1 VSWKISNEAR
11 LLIYSSFIIGLT
23 QGFMWVDFPVYLDQI
38 GYTPFQIGVILTFNT
53 FIGAML
59 MLPIGSLSDKYGRK
73 KFIVLARLV
82 SSLAF
87 IILTVFTGFFE
98 ILLAVSLM
106 GIAFANSG
114 SSYMALLTE
123 KSEEST
129 RNTVFAFSSFISGVA
144 TSAGMLVGAV
154 PPYLSKFFQL
164 SLVNSYRVLY
174 VIALIGSLISLIPV
188 LKIKE
193 SYIGHHG
200 KIVLFPKA
208 SRNIVIR
215 LSVLGMIGLGAGVLV
230 RIFPLWFYLR
240 YNTNV
245 DVLGPLFSI
254 TQFLTAVASL
264 TTPSMAKVMGEIKT
278 IVYTEG
284 ASIAI
289 LIAMP
294 FMPLYYLA
302 GVLYAL
308 RSLLM
313 NMSAP
318 IQNSFIMSLIPENE
332 RALASSIINF
342 FDSLP
347 RSFGPFISGLF
358 IQLGYLNLP
367 FFFTA
372 TLYSFSVAGFYILFR
387 KAKENVKLS
396 EKKSKE
402 ITF

>member
-1 VSWKISNEAR
+1 MNVSCKISNEAK

-38 GYTPFQIGVILTFNT
+38 GYTPFQIGIILTFNT
-53 FIGAML
+53 FIGALL

-73 KFIVLARLV
+73 KFIVLARLI

-87 IILTVFTGFFE
+87 IILTFFTGFFE
-98 ILLAVSLM
+98 ILLAASLM

-144 TSAGMLVGAV
+144 TSAGMLLGAV

-174 VIALIGSLISLIPV
+174 VIALIGSLISLLPI

-193 SYIGHHG
+193 SYRGHHG
-200 KIVLFPKA
+200 KIILFPKA
-208 SRNIVIR
+208 SKNVVIR

-245 DVLGPLFSI
+245 NVLGPLFSI

-278 IVYTEG
+278 IVYTEST
-284 ASIAI
+284 SIAI

-302 GVLYAL
+302 GVLYVL

-387 KAKENVKLS
+387 RAKENVKLS
-396 EKKSKE
+396 EK
-402 ITF
+402 IQNN

>member
-1 VSWKISNEAR
+1 
-11 LLIYSSFIIGLT
+11 
-23 QGFMWVDFPVYLDQI
+23 
-38 GYTPFQIGVILTFNT
+38 
-53 FIGAML
+53 
-59 MLPIGSLSDKYGRK
+59 
-73 KFIVLARLV
+73 
-82 SSLAF
+82 
-87 IILTVFTGFFE
+87 
-98 ILLAVSLM
+98 
-106 GIAFANSG
+106 
-114 SSYMALLTE
+114 
-123 KSEEST
+123 
-129 RNTVFAFSSFISGVA
+129 
-144 TSAGMLVGAV
+144 
-154 PPYLSKFFQL
+154 
-164 SLVNSYRVLY
+164 
-174 VIALIGSLISLIPV
+174 
-188 LKIKE
+188 
-193 SYIGHHG
+193 
-200 KIVLFPKA
+200 
-208 SRNIVIR
+208 
-215 LSVLGMIGLGAGVLV
+215 MIGLGAGVLV

-284 ASIAI
+284 VSIAI

-396 EKKSKE
+396 EKNQKK
-402 ITF
+402 

>member
-1 VSWKISNEAR
+1 MSWKISNEAR

-174 VIALIGSLISLIPV
+174 VIALIGSLISLLPI

-396 EKKSKE
+396 EKNQKK
-402 ITF
+402 

>member
-1 VSWKISNEAR
+1 MNVSYKISNEAK

-38 GYTPFQIGVILTFNT
+38 GYTPIQIGIILTFNT
-53 FIGAML
+53 FIGALL

-73 KFIVLARLV
+73 KFIVLARLI

-87 IILTVFTGFFE
+87 IILTFFTGFFE
-98 ILLAVSLM
+98 ILLAASLM

-174 VIALIGSLISLIPV
+174 VIALIGSLISLLPI

-193 SYIGHHG
+193 SYRGHHG
-200 KIVLFPKA
+200 KIILFPKA
-208 SRNIVIR
+208 SKNVVIR

-245 DVLGPLFSI
+245 NVLGPLFSI

-278 IVYTEG
+278 IVYTEST
-284 ASIAI
+284 SIAI

-302 GVLYAL
+302 GVLYVL

-387 KAKENVKLS
+387 RAKENVKLS
-396 EKKSKE
+396 EK
-402 ITF
+402 IQNN

>member
-1 VSWKISNEAR
+1 MNVSCKISNEAK

-53 FIGAML
+53 FIGALL

-73 KFIVLARLV
+73 KFIVLARLI

-87 IILTVFTGFFE
+87 IILTFFTGFFE
-98 ILLAVSLM
+98 ILLAASLM

-174 VIALIGSLISLIPV
+174 AIALIGSLISLLPI

-193 SYIGHHG
+193 SYRGHHG
-200 KIVLFPKA
+200 KIILFPKA
-208 SRNIVIR
+208 SKNVVIR

-230 RIFPLWFYLR
+230 RIFPLWFYLC

-245 DVLGPLFSI
+245 NVLGPLFSI

-278 IVYTEG
+278 IVYTEST
-284 ASIAI
+284 SIAI

-302 GVLYAL
+302 GVLYVL

-387 KAKENVKLS
+387 RAKENVKLS
-396 EKKSKE
+396 EK
-402 ITF
+402 IQNN

>member
-1 VSWKISNEAR
+1 MNVSCKISNEAK

-38 GYTPFQIGVILTFNT
+38 GYTPFQIGIILTFNT
-53 FIGAML
+53 FIGALL

-73 KFIVLARLV
+73 KFIVLARLI

-87 IILTVFTGFFE
+87 IILTFFTGFFE
-98 ILLAVSLM
+98 ILLAASLM

-174 VIALIGSLISLIPV
+174 VIALIGSLISLLPI

-193 SYIGHHG
+193 SYRGHYG
-200 KIVLFPKA
+200 KIILFPKA
-208 SRNIVIR
+208 SKNVVIR

-245 DVLGPLFSI
+245 NVLGPLFSI

-278 IVYTEG
+278 IVYTEST
-284 ASIAI
+284 SIAI

-302 GVLYAL
+302 GVLYVL

-387 KAKENVKLS
+387 RAKENVKLS
-396 EKKSKE
+396 EK
-402 ITF
+402 IQNN

>member
-284 ASIAI
+284 VSIAI

-396 EKKSKE
+396 EKNQKK
-402 ITF
+402 

>member
-1 VSWKISNEAR
+1 
-11 LLIYSSFIIGLT
+11 
-23 QGFMWVDFPVYLDQI
+23 MWVDFPVYLDQI

-53 FIGAML
+53 FIGALL

-73 KFIVLARLV
+73 KFIVLARLI

-87 IILTVFTGFFE
+87 IILTFFTGFFE
-98 ILLAVSLM
+98 ILLAASLM

-174 VIALIGSLISLIPV
+174 AIALIGSLISLLPI

-193 SYIGHHG
+193 SYRGHHG
-200 KIVLFPKA
+200 KIILFPKA
-208 SRNIVIR
+208 SKNVVIR

-230 RIFPLWFYLR
+230 RIFPLWFYLC

-245 DVLGPLFSI
+245 NVLGPLFSI

-278 IVYTEG
+278 IVYTEST
-284 ASIAI
+284 SIAI

-302 GVLYAL
+302 GVLYVL

-387 KAKENVKLS
+387 RAKENVKLS
-396 EKKSKE
+396 EK
-402 ITF
+402 IQNN

>member
-1 VSWKISNEAR
+1 MSWKISNEAR

-174 VIALIGSLISLIPV
+174 VIALIGSLISLLPI

-284 ASIAI
+284 VSIAI

-396 EKKSKE
+396 EKNQKK
-402 ITF
+402 

>member
-1 VSWKISNEAR
+1 MNVSCKISSEAK

-38 GYTPFQIGVILTFNT
+38 GYNPFQIGVILTFNT
-53 FIGAML
+53 FIGALL

-73 KFIVLARLV
+73 KFIVLARLI

-87 IILTVFTGFFE
+87 IILTFFTGFFE
-98 ILLAVSLM
+98 ILLAASLM

-174 VIALIGSLISLIPV
+174 VIALIGSLISLLPI

-193 SYIGHHG
+193 SYRGHHG
-200 KIVLFPKA
+200 KIILFPKA
-208 SRNIVIR
+208 SKNVVIR

-245 DVLGPLFSI
+245 NVLGPLFSI

-278 IVYTEG
+278 IVYTEST
-284 ASIAI
+284 SIAI

-302 GVLYAL
+302 GVLYVL

-387 KAKENVKLS
+387 RAKENVKLS
-396 EKKSKE
+396 EK
-402 ITF
+402 IQNN

>member
-1 VSWKISNEAR
+1 VNVSCKISNEAK

-38 GYTPFQIGVILTFNT
+38 GYTPIQIGIILTFNT
-53 FIGAML
+53 FIGALL

-73 KFIVLARLV
+73 KFIVLARLI

-87 IILTVFTGFFE
+87 IILTFFTGFFE
-98 ILLAVSLM
+98 ILLAASLM

-174 VIALIGSLISLIPV
+174 VIALIGSIISLLPI

-193 SYIGHHG
+193 SYRGHHG
-200 KIVLFPKA
+200 KIILFPKA
-208 SRNIVIR
+208 SKNVVIR

-245 DVLGPLFSI
+245 NVLGPLFSI

-278 IVYTEG
+278 IVYTEST
-284 ASIAI
+284 SIAI

-302 GVLYAL
+302 GVLYVL

-387 KAKENVKLS
+387 RAKENVKLS
-396 EKKSKE
+396 EK
-402 ITF
+402 IQNN

>member
-82 SSLAF
+82 SSFAF

-174 VIALIGSLISLIPV
+174 VIALIGSLISLLPI

-396 EKKSKE
+396 EKNQKK
-402 ITF
+402 

>member
-1 VSWKISNEAR
+1 VNVSCKISSEAK

-53 FIGAML
+53 FIGALL

-73 KFIVLARLV
+73 KFIVLARLI

-87 IILTVFTGFFE
+87 IILTFFTGFFE
-98 ILLAVSLM
+98 ILLAASLM

-174 VIALIGSLISLIPV
+174 VIALIGSLISLLPI

-193 SYIGHHG
+193 SYRGHDG
-200 KIVLFPKA
+200 KIILFPKA
-208 SRNIVIR
+208 SKNVVIR

-245 DVLGPLFSI
+245 NVLGPLFSI

-278 IVYTEG
+278 IVYTEST
-284 ASIAI
+284 SIAI

-302 GVLYAL
+302 GVLYVL

-387 KAKENVKLS
+387 RAKENVKLS
-396 EKKSKE
+396 EK
-402 ITF
+402 IQNN

>member
-1 VSWKISNEAR
+1 MSWKISNEAR

-82 SSLAF
+82 SSFAF

-174 VIALIGSLISLIPV
+174 VIALIGSLISLLPI

-347 RSFGPFISGLF
+347 RSFGPFISGLL

-372 TLYSFSVAGFYILFR
+372 ALYSFSVAGFYILFR

-396 EKKSKE
+396 EKNQKR
-402 ITF
+402 

>member
-1 VSWKISNEAR
+1 VNVSCKISSEAK

-38 GYTPFQIGVILTFNT
+38 GYNPFQIGVILTFNT
-53 FIGAML
+53 FIGALL

-73 KFIVLARLV
+73 KFIVLARLI

-87 IILTVFTGFFE
+87 IILTFFTGFFE
-98 ILLAVSLM
+98 ILLAASLM

-174 VIALIGSLISLIPV
+174 VIALIGSLISLLPI

-193 SYIGHHG
+193 SYRGHHG
-200 KIVLFPKA
+200 KIILFPKA
-208 SRNIVIR
+208 SKNVVIR

-245 DVLGPLFSI
+245 NVLGPLFSI

-278 IVYTEG
+278 IVYTEST
-284 ASIAI
+284 SIAI

-302 GVLYAL
+302 GVLYVL

-387 KAKENVKLS
+387 RAKENVKLS
-396 EKKSKE
+396 EK
-402 ITF
+402 IQNN

>member
-1 VSWKISNEAR
+1 MNVSCKISSEAK

-53 FIGAML
+53 FIGALL

-73 KFIVLARLV
+73 KFIVLARLI

-87 IILTVFTGFFE
+87 IILTFFTGFFE
-98 ILLAVSLM
+98 ILLAASLM

-174 VIALIGSLISLIPV
+174 VIALIGSLISLLPI

-193 SYIGHHG
+193 SYRGHHG
-200 KIVLFPKA
+200 KIILFPKA
-208 SRNIVIR
+208 SKNVVIR

-245 DVLGPLFSI
+245 NVLGPLFSI

-278 IVYTEG
+278 IVYTEST
-284 ASIAI
+284 SIAI

-302 GVLYAL
+302 GVLYVL

-387 KAKENVKLS
+387 RAKENVKLS
-396 EKKSKE
+396 EK
-402 ITF
+402 IQNN

>member
-396 EKKSKE
+396 EKNQKK
-402 ITF
+402 

>member
-1 VSWKISNEAR
+1 MNWKISGDAR

-38 GYTPFQIGVILTFNT
+38 GYNPFQIGVILTFNT
-53 FIGAML
+53 FIGALL

-73 KFIVLARLV
+73 NFIVLARV
-82 SSLAF
+82 ISSVAF
-87 IILTVFTGFFE
+87 VLLTIFTGFFE

-123 KSEEST
+123 KSEEAT
-129 RNTVFAFSSFISGVA
+129 RNSVFAFSSFISGIA
-144 TSAGMLVGAV
+144 SSAGMLVGAL
-154 PPYLSKFFQL
+154 PPYLSKFLQL

-174 VIALIGSLISLIPV
+174 IIAFVGSLVSLLPI
-188 LKIKE
+188 LKIQE
-193 SYIGHHG
+193 RYRGHTG
-200 KIVLFPKA
+200 NIVLFPKT
-208 SRNIVIR
+208 SRKIVIR

-245 DVLGPLFSI
+245 NVLGPLFSM
-254 TQFLTAVASL
+254 TQFLTAIASL
-264 TTPSMAKVMGEIKT
+264 VTPSMANAMGEIKT
-278 IVYTEG
+278 IVYTEA
-284 ASIAI
+284 ASVAI

-294 FMPLYYLA
+294 FMPFYYLA
-302 GVLYAL
+302 GVFYVL

-318 IQNSFIMSLIPENE
+318 IQNSFIMGLIPENE

-372 TLYSFSVAGFYILFR
+372 ALYSFSVAGFYLLFKR
-387 KAKENVKLS
+387 AKENIKT
-396 EKKSKE
+396 K
-402 ITF
+402 

>member
-1 VSWKISNEAR
+1 MSWKISNEAR

-82 SSLAF
+82 SSFAF

-174 VIALIGSLISLIPV
+174 VIALIGSLISLLPI

-396 EKKSKE
+396 EKNQKK
-402 ITF
+402 

>member
-1 VSWKISNEAR
+1 VNVSCKISNEAK

-38 GYTPFQIGVILTFNT
+38 GYTPIQIGIILTFNT
-53 FIGAML
+53 FIGALL

-73 KFIVLARLV
+73 KFIVLARLI

-87 IILTVFTGFFE
+87 IILTFFTGFFE
-98 ILLAVSLM
+98 ILLAASLM

-174 VIALIGSLISLIPV
+174 VIALIGSLISLLPI

-193 SYIGHHG
+193 SYRGHHG
-200 KIVLFPKA
+200 KIILFPKA
-208 SRNIVIR
+208 SKNVVIR

-245 DVLGPLFSI
+245 NVLGPLFSI

-278 IVYTEG
+278 IVYTEST
-284 ASIAI
+284 SIAI

-302 GVLYAL
+302 GVLYVL

-396 EKKSKE
+396 EKNQKK
-402 ITF
+402 

>member
-1 VSWKISNEAR
+1 VNVSCKISSEAK
-11 LLIYSSFIIGLT
+11 LLIYSSFTIGLT

-53 FIGAML
+53 FIGALL

-73 KFIVLARLV
+73 KFIVLARLI

-87 IILTVFTGFFE
+87 IILTFFTGFFE
-98 ILLAVSLM
+98 ILLAASLM

-174 VIALIGSLISLIPV
+174 VIALIGSLISLLPI

-193 SYIGHHG
+193 SYRGHHG
-200 KIVLFPKA
+200 KIILFPKA
-208 SRNIVIR
+208 SKNVVIR

-245 DVLGPLFSI
+245 NVLGPLFSI

-278 IVYTEG
+278 IVYTEST
-284 ASIAI
+284 SIAI

-302 GVLYAL
+302 GVLYVL

-387 KAKENVKLS
+387 RAKENVKLS
-396 EKKSKE
+396 EK
-402 ITF
+402 IQNN

>member
-1 VSWKISNEAR
+1 
-11 LLIYSSFIIGLT
+11 
-23 QGFMWVDFPVYLDQI
+23 MWVDFPVYLDQI

-53 FIGAML
+53 FIGALL

-73 KFIVLARLV
+73 KFIVLARLI

-87 IILTVFTGFFE
+87 IVLTFFTGFFE
-98 ILLAVSLM
+98 ILLAASLM

-174 VIALIGSLISLIPV
+174 VIALIGSLISLLPI

-193 SYIGHHG
+193 SYRGHHG
-200 KIVLFPKA
+200 KIILFPKA
-208 SRNIVIR
+208 SKNVVIR

-245 DVLGPLFSI
+245 NVLGPLFSI

-278 IVYTEG
+278 IVYTEST
-284 ASIAI
+284 SIAI

-302 GVLYAL
+302 GVLYVL

-387 KAKENVKLS
+387 RAKENVKLS
-396 EKKSKE
+396 EK
-402 ITF
+402 IQNN

>member
-1 VSWKISNEAR
+1 MSWKISNEAR

-284 ASIAI
+284 VSIAI

-396 EKKSKE
+396 EKNQKK
-402 ITF
+402 

>member
-1 VSWKISNEAR
+1 MNVSCKISNEAK

-38 GYTPFQIGVILTFNT
+38 GYNPFQIGVILTFNT
-53 FIGAML
+53 FIGALL

-73 KFIVLARLV
+73 KFIVLARLI

-87 IILTVFTGFFE
+87 IILTFFTGFFE
-98 ILLAVSLM
+98 ILLAASLM

-174 VIALIGSLISLIPV
+174 VIALIGSLISLLPI

-193 SYIGHHG
+193 SYRGHHG
-200 KIVLFPKA
+200 KIILFPKA
-208 SRNIVIR
+208 SKNVVIR

-245 DVLGPLFSI
+245 NVLGPLFSI

-278 IVYTEG
+278 IVYTEST
-284 ASIAI
+284 SIAI

-302 GVLYAL
+302 GVLYVL

-387 KAKENVKLS
+387 RAKENVKLS
-396 EKKSKE
+396 EK
-402 ITF
+402 IQNN

>member
-1 VSWKISNEAR
+1 
-11 LLIYSSFIIGLT
+11 
-23 QGFMWVDFPVYLDQI
+23 MWVDFPVYLDQI

-53 FIGAML
+53 FIGALL

-73 KFIVLARLV
+73 KFIVLARLI

-87 IILTVFTGFFE
+87 IILTFFTGFFE
-98 ILLAVSLM
+98 ILLAASLM

-174 VIALIGSLISLIPV
+174 VIALIGSLISLLPI

-193 SYIGHHG
+193 SYRGHHG
-200 KIVLFPKA
+200 KIILFPKA
-208 SRNIVIR
+208 SKNVVIR

-245 DVLGPLFSI
+245 NVLGPLFSI

-278 IVYTEG
+278 IVYTEST
-284 ASIAI
+284 SIAI

-302 GVLYAL
+302 GVLYVL

-387 KAKENVKLS
+387 RAKENVKLS
-396 EKKSKE
+396 EK
-402 ITF
+402 IQNN

>member
-1 VSWKISNEAR
+1 MNVSCKISNEAK

-53 FIGAML
+53 FIGALL

-73 KFIVLARLV
+73 KFIVLARLI

-87 IILTVFTGFFE
+87 IILTFFTGFFE
-98 ILLAVSLM
+98 ILLAASLM

-174 VIALIGSLISLIPV
+174 VIALIGSLISLFPI

-193 SYIGHHG
+193 SYRGHHG
-200 KIVLFPKA
+200 KITLFPKA
-208 SRNIVIR
+208 SKNVVIR

-245 DVLGPLFSI
+245 NVLGPLFSI

-278 IVYTEG
+278 IVYTEST
-284 ASIAI
+284 SIAI

-302 GVLYAL
+302 GVLYVL

-387 KAKENVKLS
+387 RAKENVKLS
-396 EKKSKE
+396 EK
-402 ITF
+402 IQNN

>member
-1 VSWKISNEAR
+1 MSWKISNEAR

-82 SSLAF
+82 SSFAF
-87 IILTVFTGFFE
+87 IILTIFTGFFE

-396 EKKSKE
+396 EKNQKK
-402 ITF
+402 

>member
-1 VSWKISNEAR
+1 
-11 LLIYSSFIIGLT
+11 
-23 QGFMWVDFPVYLDQI
+23 MWVDFPVYLDQI
-38 GYTPFQIGVILTFNT
+38 GYTPFQIGIILTFNT
-53 FIGAML
+53 FIGALL

-73 KFIVLARLV
+73 KFIVLARLI

-87 IILTVFTGFFE
+87 IILTFFTGFFE
-98 ILLAVSLM
+98 ILLAASLM

-174 VIALIGSLISLIPV
+174 VIALIGSLISLLPI

-193 SYIGHHG
+193 SYRGHHG
-200 KIVLFPKA
+200 KIILFPKA
-208 SRNIVIR
+208 SKNVVIR

-245 DVLGPLFSI
+245 NVLGPLFSI

-278 IVYTEG
+278 IVYTEST
-284 ASIAI
+284 SIAI

-302 GVLYAL
+302 GVLYVL

-387 KAKENVKLS
+387 RAKENVKLS
-396 EKKSKE
+396 EK
-402 ITF
+402 IQNN

>member
-1 VSWKISNEAR
+1 MSWKISNEAR

-38 GYTPFQIGVILTFNT
+38 GYTPFQIGIILTFNT

-144 TSAGMLVGAV
+144 SSAGMLVGAV

-174 VIALIGSLISLIPV
+174 VIALMGSIISLLPV

-193 SYIGHHG
+193 SYRGHHG

-208 SRNIVIR
+208 SRKIVIR

-254 TQFLTAVASL
+254 TQFLTAVANLS
-264 TTPSMAKVMGEIKT
+264 TPSMAKVMGEIKT

-387 KAKENVKLS
+387 RAKENIKLS
-396 EKKSKE
+396 EKIQNK
-402 ITF
+402 

>member
-1 VSWKISNEAR
+1 MSWKISNEAR

-396 EKKSKE
+396 EKNQKK
-402 ITF
+402 

>member
-1 VSWKISNEAR
+1 MNVSYKISNEAK

-38 GYTPFQIGVILTFNT
+38 GYTPIQIGIILTFNT
-53 FIGAML
+53 FIGALL

-73 KFIVLARLV
+73 KFIVLARLI

-87 IILTVFTGFFE
+87 IILTFFTGFFE
-98 ILLAVSLM
+98 ILLAASLM

-174 VIALIGSLISLIPV
+174 VIALIGSLISLLPI

-193 SYIGHHG
+193 SYRGHHG
-200 KIVLFPKA
+200 KIILFPKA
-208 SRNIVIR
+208 SKNVVIR

-245 DVLGPLFSI
+245 NVLGPLFSI

-278 IVYTEG
+278 IVYTEST
-284 ASIAI
+284 SIAI

-302 GVLYAL
+302 GVLYVL

-387 KAKENVKLS
+387 RAKENVKLL
-396 EKKSKE
+396 EK
-402 ITF
+402 IQNN

>member
-1 VSWKISNEAR
+1 MSWKISGEAR

-38 GYTPFQIGVILTFNT
+38 GYSPFQIGVILTFNT
-53 FIGAML
+53 FIGALL

-73 KFIVLARLV
+73 NFIILARLV
-82 SSLAF
+82 SSVAF
-87 IILTVFTGFFE
+87 VLLTVFTGFFE
-98 ILLAVSLM
+98 ILLAVSLL

-123 KSEEST
+123 KSEEAT
-129 RNTVFAFSSFISGVA
+129 RNFVFAFSSFISGIA
-144 TSAGMLVGAV
+144 SSAGMLLGAL
-154 PPYLSKFFQL
+154 PPYLSKYLQL

-174 VIALIGSLISLIPV
+174 IIAFVGSLVSLLPI
-188 LKIKE
+188 LKIQE
-193 SYIGHHG
+193 RYRGHAG
-200 KIVLFPKA
+200 NIALFPKT
-208 SRNIVIR
+208 SRKIVMR

-230 RIFPLWFYLR
+230 RIFPLWFYLK

-245 DVLGPLFSI
+245 NVLGPLFSM
-254 TQFLTAVASL
+254 TQFLTAIASL
-264 TTPSMAKVMGEIKT
+264 ITPSMANAMGEIKT
-278 IVYTEG
+278 IVYTEA
-284 ASIAI
+284 ASVVI

-294 FMPLYYLA
+294 FMPFYYLA
-302 GVLYAL
+302 GVLYVL

-318 IQNSFIMSLIPENE
+318 IQNSFIMGLIPENE

-358 IQLGYLNLP
+358 IQLGYLNMP

-372 TLYSFSVAGFYILFR
+372 TLYSFSVAGFYVLFK
-387 KAKENVKLS
+387 KAKENIEAK
-396 EKKSKE
+396 
-402 ITF
+402 

>member
-1 VSWKISNEAR
+1 MNVSCKISNEAK

-53 FIGAML
+53 FIGALL

-73 KFIVLARLV
+73 KFIVLARLI

-87 IILTVFTGFFE
+87 IILTFFTGFFE
-98 ILLAVSLM
+98 ILLAASLM

-174 VIALIGSLISLIPV
+174 VIALIGSLISLLPI

-193 SYIGHHG
+193 SYRGHHG
-200 KIVLFPKA
+200 KIILFPKA
-208 SRNIVIR
+208 SKNVVIR

-245 DVLGPLFSI
+245 NVLGPLFSI

-278 IVYTEG
+278 IVYTEST
-284 ASIAI
+284 SIAI

-302 GVLYAL
+302 GVLYVL

-387 KAKENVKLS
+387 RAKENVKLS
-396 EKKSKE
+396 EK
-402 ITF
+402 IQNN

>member
-1 VSWKISNEAR
+1 VNVSYKISNEAK

-38 GYTPFQIGVILTFNT
+38 GYTPIQIGIILTFNT
-53 FIGAML
+53 FIGALL

-73 KFIVLARLV
+73 KFIVLARLI

-87 IILTVFTGFFE
+87 IILTFFTGFFE
-98 ILLAVSLM
+98 ILLAASLM

-174 VIALIGSLISLIPV
+174 VIALIGSLISLLPI

-193 SYIGHHG
+193 SYRGHHG
-200 KIVLFPKA
+200 KIILFPKA
-208 SRNIVIR
+208 SKNVVIR

-245 DVLGPLFSI
+245 NVLGPLFSI

-278 IVYTEG
+278 IVYTEST
-284 ASIAI
+284 SIAI

-302 GVLYAL
+302 GVLYVL

-387 KAKENVKLS
+387 RAKENVKLL
-396 EKKSKE
+396 EK
-402 ITF
+402 IQNN